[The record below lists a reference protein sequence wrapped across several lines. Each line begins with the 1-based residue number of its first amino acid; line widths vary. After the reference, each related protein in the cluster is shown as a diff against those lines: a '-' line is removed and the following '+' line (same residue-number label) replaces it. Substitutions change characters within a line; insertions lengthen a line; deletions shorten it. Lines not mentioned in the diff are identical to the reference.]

1 MKLIDAPACPFCARA
16 RIALAEKG
24 LEYERVEVDLKDRP
38 QWVVDLNPPEGRVPV
53 LDIDGFILPE
63 SDVIMTY
70 LEEAY
75 PDRPFMT
82 ADLKG
87 RAKARLAVSRFDEL
101 LGRDYYAFRQGREN
115 DLPAKLAALPVD
127 QWCLYTKIV
136 YAPWII
142 RAKYALGVD
151 LPEHVAAWLEKVA
164 ERPAFAAEIET
175 VRSL

>member
-16 RIALAEKG
+16 RIALAEKE
-24 LEYERVEVDLKDRP
+24 LEYERVEVDLRNRP
-38 QWVVDLNPPEGRVPV
+38 QWVVDLNQPEGRVPV
-53 LDIDGFILPE
+53 LDDEGFILPE

-75 PDRPFMT
+75 PDRPLLT

-87 RAKARLAVSRFDEL
+87 RARARIAVLRFDEL
-101 LGRDYYAFRQGREN
+101 LGRDYYGARRGVEN
-115 DLPAKLAALPVD
+115 DLAGKLAALQVD
-127 QWCLYTKIV
+127 DFCLYTKIV
-136 YAPWII
+136 YAPWVI

-151 LPEHVAAWLEKVA
+151 LPEHLEAWLEKLA
-164 ERPAFAAEIET
+164 QRPGFAAEIET